1 MTNDSADQ
9 RGQDALR
16 RHAVWR
22 TSWLVETALS
32 AVMSDPEVRR
42 LAGEIE
48 QEEFRLGQEL
58 STRLQPL
65 QERYDRAVADCDV
78 ELFSRICPG
87 KHARWGRICFMDA
100 DHEMTGEPHWGRT
113 PDGRLIAWVGSA
125 PDD

>member
-9 RGQDALR
+9 RVQDALR
-16 RHAVWR
+16 RHAFWR
-22 TSWLVETALS
+22 TSWLAETALS
-32 AVMSDPEVRR
+32 AVMSDEVRR

-65 QERYDRAVADCDV
+65 QERYERTVTDFDV
-78 ELFSRICPG
+78 ELFTRICPG
-87 KHARWGRICFMDA
+87 KHGRWGRICLMDA
-100 DHEMTGEPHWGRT
+100 DHEMAGEPHWGRT
-113 PDGRLIAWVGSA
+113 ADGRLIAWVGSA